1 MNATMKN
8 KIKSLQKA
16 KLRHIKK
23 ISSLKNILKDLH
35 DKRFLRMDEIEML
48 ERFSSKISIASF
60 EVLKRQL
67 AKSNPKIPVPKVYSP
82 ELRTFALSLHYY
94 SPAAYNYVRESFDTC
109 LPHPKTLSS
118 WYKHVDGSP
127 GFSEESFKF
136 LKTLVDKN
144 VADGNKEPLVMALSL
159 DEMAI
164 RKHIEFDGYRTHGYV
179 EVGPDFR
186 SCISSISNAFN
197 WC

>member
-1 MNATMKN
+1 MIMEDYESPKKLVKYDATTSISGARQTYWKLNNTKDVTTSISPDTRRKRPFSPSRKIIIDQNASEMASIKN
-8 KIKSLQKA
+8 KVKSLQKA

-23 ISSLKNILKDLH
+23 IESLTNILKDLH

-48 ERFSSKISIASF
+48 ERFSSNISIASF

-109 LPHPKTLSS
+109 LPHPKTLTS

-127 GFSEESFKF
+127 GSKF
-136 LKTLVDKN
+136 CWD
-144 VADGNKEPLVMALSL
+144 
-159 DEMAI
+159 
-164 RKHIEFDGYRTHGYV
+164 
-179 EVGPDFR
+179 
-186 SCISSISNAFN
+186 
-197 WC
+197 